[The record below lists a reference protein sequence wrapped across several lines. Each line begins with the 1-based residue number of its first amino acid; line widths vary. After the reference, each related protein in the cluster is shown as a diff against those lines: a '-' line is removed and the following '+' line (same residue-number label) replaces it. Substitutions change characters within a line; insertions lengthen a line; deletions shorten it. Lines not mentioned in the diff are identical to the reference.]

1 MRVTKPYGLEIT
13 ATNIAASSYTA
24 WSSATTYAV
33 GDKVKYPATVTPAG
47 PYLPTPMIREYEALT
62 ISTNKTPAVG
72 GTDDWLDLGPSNQYR
87 MFDDRTGT
95 SSVRATSID
104 VTVEP
109 GAFFDH
115 IALLRL
121 DGALS
126 VRIKVGRGATIL
138 YDETIDV
145 SEDATDWSDYFF
157 GDRDG
162 VRTAVSVTPQVF
174 YSDAWVQT
182 IITGTTGVNVGLGL
196 LLVGR
201 GRDLGVTIETPSIG
215 IEDYSTKETDTFGNT
230 YLLER
235 EYADRAS
242 VQMILETGQV
252 DAVRRELAKY
262 RATPALYDLNNAE
275 SEEAYDSLL
284 IFGFYESFDV
294 SLGYPG
300 KSYCSLDVQ
309 SLI

>member
-13 ATNIAASSYTA
+13 ATNIAASGYTA

-47 PYLPTPMIREYEALT
+47 PYLPTPLIREYEALT
-62 ISTNKTPAVG
+62 ISTNKAPAVG

-104 VTVEP
+104 VTVKP

-121 DGALS
+121 DNAQS
-126 VRIKVGRGATIL
+126 VQIIVVQGATTL
-138 YDETIDV
+138 YDETIDI
-145 SEDATDWSDYFF
+145 SEDATDWGDYFF
-157 GDRDG
+157 GITDSTRS
-162 VRTAVSVTPQVF
+162 AISVTPSIF
-174 YSDAWVQT
+174 YADATVRVL
-182 IITGTTGVNVGLGL
+182 ITGGTGVNVGLGL

-242 VQMILETGQV
+242 VELILETGQV